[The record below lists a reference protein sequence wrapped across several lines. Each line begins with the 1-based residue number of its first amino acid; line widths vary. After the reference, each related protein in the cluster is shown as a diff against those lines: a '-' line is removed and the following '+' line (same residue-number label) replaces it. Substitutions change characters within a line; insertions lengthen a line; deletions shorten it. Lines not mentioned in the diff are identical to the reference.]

1 MYVLIFNFFLVKKL
15 TKKIIINLPNWEISE
30 SRRIMAKS
38 RLKMTKLGH
47 KLAKLELKVA
57 QDEAKNG

>member
-1 MYVLIFNFFLVKKL
+1 M
-15 TKKIIINLPNWEISE
+15 PSWEISE
-30 SRRIMAKS
+30 LRRIMAKS

-47 KLAKLELKVA
+47 KLAKLGLKMA